1 MNVFP
6 YLCHD
11 KQALVSAIVKRG
23 RAYIKLRKA
32 LSSLNGALPDATFEE
47 ICAFN
52 DECAICRV
60 SNSLK
65 LCFKTVVSYLF
76 VRT

>member
-6 YLCHD
+6 CLCHD
-11 KQALVSAIVKRG
+11 KQALVSAIVKRV

-32 LSSLNGALPDATFEE
+32 LSSLNGALPDATYEE

-60 SNSLK
+60 SSSFK
-65 LCFKTVVSYLF
+65 LCFETVVPYVF